1 MKLSDVG
8 ERSLVEL
15 ARKICKR
22 GARVRVGIGDDAAVL
37 DLDSRNC
44 AVVTTDMLVASRH
57 FPPGTS
63 PEQMG
68 RRAVVVN
75 LSDLAAMGAKPLGL
89 IFSVGLPRRLK
100 VKFVERLVRGMDVA
114 AREHG
119 TYVIGGDLSES
130 KEVVI
135 SGTAFGVA
143 HKREL
148 LTRSGAKVGDL
159 IAVTGRLGAA
169 AAGLKLLL
177 KRLPAK
183 SYRALVRAQLEPV
196 AHVREGRALTR
207 SGFVTSAIDVTD
219 GLATNLRQLARESK
233 VKLIVN
239 RANVPEHPLVRKF
252 AARYGFGVDDFV
264 LFGGEDFELLFTV
277 RPRGWKKVRLTLK
290 RMGTTATMIGCVA
303 KGKGVFIQAKGKT
316 RALPDRGYEHFR

>member
-22 GARVRVGIGDDAAVL
+22 GARVRVGIGDDAAAL

-57 FPPGTS
+57 FPPGTL

-135 SGTAFGVA
+135 SGAAFGVA

-177 KRLPAK
+177 KRLPVK
-183 SYRALVRAQLEPV
+183 SYRALVRAQLEPR
-196 AHVREGRALTR
+196 ARVREGRALAL
-207 SGFVTSAIDVTD
+207 S
-219 GLATNLRQLARESK
+219 
-233 VKLIVN
+233 LI
-239 RANVPEHPLVRKF
+239 H
-252 AARYGFGVDDFV
+252 
-264 LFGGEDFELLFTV
+264 
-277 RPRGWKKVRLTLK
+277 
-290 RMGTTATMIGCVA
+290 I
-303 KGKGVFIQAKGKT
+303 
-316 RALPDRGYEHFR
+316 